1 MASQA
6 PDSQRVS
13 GLRNSVLGADP
24 LSLVEMEKLHNLL
37 KSEQPCLRLSAS
49 ESAEGLTVFVAQIV
63 AGASEPGKYT
73 LGVLHFLYAHIKTKM
88 KSPEPDTLL
97 EIVDKT
103 AFFNAVRQFLLD
115 TPSTLFRDVFKAGKE
130 VPNMYAD
137 VCRIFAQTA
146 VDLNLCADAIEPLT
160 NASRAVA
167 NGEAILTPCHQE
179 LIRMCLKSQQ
189 LTIVKPM
196 LDTPIFGIHPK
207 NTGLKS
213 KDFLLY
219 FYYGGLA
226 YSAMKEWESAV
237 TFFTQC
243 INTPADCVSSIV
255 VEAHKFWCIV
265 SLFLNKGPA
274 QAQAWKKQP
283 GTPGTVANNLESI
296 NKLYVNLNKQLRE
309 ASENKAGTETKC
321 NTFVEGNVQSFTAD
335 HTIGLV
341 RQAQTWIYQRRIQ
354 RLTATYLTLS
364 VADIASVVGVEESI
378 VEPSIL
384 TMVQDGK
391 IFAQIDQQSSMV
403 SFLENPQTYTGKD
416 SIALMSER
424 MKMCTA
430 LAERVA
436 NVEAKVVTSS
446 KYIENAV
453 VEDQRKATV
462 AATKVD
468 DGTNGV
474 AMDLDDDMDLNQ

>member
-1 MASQA
+1 M
-6 PDSQRVS
+6 
-13 GLRNSVLGADP
+13 
-24 LSLVEMEKLHNLL
+24 
-37 KSEQPCLRLSAS
+37 
-49 ESAEGLTVFVAQIV
+49 
-63 AGASEPGKYT
+63 
-73 LGVLHFLYAHIKTKM
+73 
-88 KSPEPDTLL
+88 
-97 EIVDKT
+97 
-103 AFFNAVRQFLLD
+103 
-115 TPSTLFRDVFKAGKE
+115 
-130 VPNMYAD
+130 
-137 VCRIFAQTA
+137 
-146 VDLNLCADAIEPLT
+146 
-160 NASRAVA
+160 
-167 NGEAILTPCHQE
+167 
-179 LIRMCLKSQQ
+179 
-189 LTIVKPM
+189 
-196 LDTPIFGIHPK
+196 
-207 NTGLKS
+207 
-213 KDFLLY
+213 
-219 FYYGGLA
+219 
-226 YSAMKEWESAV
+226 
-237 TFFTQC
+237 
-243 INTPADCVSSIV
+243 
-255 VEAHKFWCIV
+255 
-265 SLFLNKGPA
+265 
-274 QAQAWKKQP
+274 
-283 GTPGTVANNLESI
+283 ANNLESI